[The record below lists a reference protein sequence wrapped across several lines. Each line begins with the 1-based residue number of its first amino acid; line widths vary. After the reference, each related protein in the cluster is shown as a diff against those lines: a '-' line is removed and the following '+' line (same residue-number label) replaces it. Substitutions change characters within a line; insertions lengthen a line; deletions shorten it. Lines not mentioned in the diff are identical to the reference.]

1 MPYTFVGGKGNKI
14 KSNTGAKRV
23 RKEVNKSTWAEYAQA
38 IEDRGITV
46 ATRKK
51 INNEC
56 KI

>member
-51 INNEC
+51 INNGC